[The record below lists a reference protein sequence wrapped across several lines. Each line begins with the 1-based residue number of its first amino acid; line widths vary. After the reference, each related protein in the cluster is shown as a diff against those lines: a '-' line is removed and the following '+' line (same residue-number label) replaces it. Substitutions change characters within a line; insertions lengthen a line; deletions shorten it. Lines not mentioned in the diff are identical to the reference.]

1 MLITGLKNKWDK
13 EKADA
18 PAITFVM
25 FVYRNKESIKS
36 EDDLKAL
43 YYYTGFKNYFSWRS
57 NFIKKYPNIFSEI
70 AEGRC

>member
-1 MLITGLKNKWDK
+1 MNIQGLKKKWDK

-18 PAITFVM
+18 SAITFVM
-25 FVYRNKESIKS
+25 FVYRNYEDIKS
-36 EDDLKAL
+36 EEDLKAL
-43 YYYTGFKNYFSWRS
+43 YYYTGFKNYFSWKS